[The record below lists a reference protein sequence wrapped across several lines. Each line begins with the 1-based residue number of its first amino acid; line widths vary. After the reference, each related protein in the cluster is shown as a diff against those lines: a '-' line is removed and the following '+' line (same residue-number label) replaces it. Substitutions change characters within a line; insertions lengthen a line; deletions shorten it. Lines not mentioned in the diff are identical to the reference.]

1 MHVDTALVQH
11 LAYLSRLEFSESESK
26 VLEKDLKK
34 ILDLVN
40 TLNHVDTKNVEPL
53 IQIHD
58 AKNIFRE
65 DVDTVISEKNSYL
78 NNAPTHNQDFFLVPK
93 VINK

>member
-1 MHVDTALVQH
+1 MHVDTALVHH
-11 LAYLSRLEFSESESK
+11 LAHLSRLEFSESESDIL
-26 VLEKDLKK
+26 VNDLKK

-40 TLNHVDTKNVEPL
+40 TLNHVDTRNVEPL
-53 IQIHD
+53 IHIYD

-65 DVDTVISEKNSYL
+65 DADSITSEKNSYL
-78 NNAPTHNQDFFLVPK
+78 NNAPTHNQDYFLVPK